1 MRVGDKLIDE
11 FVLLFIDIL
20 GNKDEDK
27 GDKGDINSYIGIP
40 NIIYP
45 LLSNPSVILIFILYL
60 LYAFILLS
68 FTNTL

>member
-1 MRVGDKLIDE
+1 MGVRVGDRFIDE
-11 FVLLFIDIL
+11 FVVLFIDIL
-20 GNKDEDK
+20 GNDDEDK
-27 GDKGDINSYIGIP
+27 GDINNYIGIP

>member
-1 MRVGDKLIDE
+1 MGVRVGDRLIDE
-11 FVLLFIDIL
+11 FVVLFIDIL
-20 GNKDEDK
+20 GNDDEDK
-27 GDKGDINSYIGIP
+27 GDNNNYIGIP